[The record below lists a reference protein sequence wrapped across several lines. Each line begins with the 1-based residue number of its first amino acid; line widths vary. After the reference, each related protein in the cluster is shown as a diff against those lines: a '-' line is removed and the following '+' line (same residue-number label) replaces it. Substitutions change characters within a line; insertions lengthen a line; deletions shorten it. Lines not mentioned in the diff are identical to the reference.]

1 LGYKDP
7 PGIDLHIHSDA
18 SDGTLTPSEI
28 LTRASRLGLRAIAIT
43 DHDTI
48 DGSKAAL
55 NLDIPAS
62 LKLLSGVEV
71 SAAPP
76 SGFPVT
82 GSFHILG
89 YGIRLD
95 DPALIGTLKK
105 LQIARKNRNPL
116 IINRLKQ
123 LGIDISLADIQAKF
137 GDKQLGR
144 PHIAQFMVQA
154 GIANSIDEV
163 FDNYLGKHK
172 PAYVDKYRIR
182 AEEAVHMIRNAGGI
196 AVLAHPFLLDTNGV
210 EEFETLLVHLK
221 DLGLGGMEVYY
232 PSHPVEVTH
241 RYAALA
247 KRYGLLMT
255 GGTDFHGA
263 LNTEIEM
270 GCGNGSFHVPYQLY
284 ETLVT
289 NLDRSAR

>member
-1 LGYKDP
+1 MGYKDP

-18 SDGTLTPSEI
+18 SDGTQTPSEI

-95 DPALIGTLKK
+95 GPALIGTLKK

-116 IINRLKQ
+116 IIIGVILWIATQEMTFMTLPAEIALGFMAQVQLLVVSPARIRKNGSKLK
-123 LGIDISLADIQAKF
+123 ISSTIQA
-137 GDKQLGR
+137 R
-144 PHIAQFMVQA
+144 
-154 GIANSIDEV
+154 
-163 FDNYLGKHK
+163 
-172 PAYVDKYRIR
+172 
-182 AEEAVHMIRNAGGI
+182 
-196 AVLAHPFLLDTNGV
+196 
-210 EEFETLLVHLK
+210 
-221 DLGLGGMEVYY
+221 
-232 PSHPVEVTH
+232 
-241 RYAALA
+241 
-247 KRYGLLMT
+247 
-255 GGTDFHGA
+255 
-263 LNTEIEM
+263 
-270 GCGNGSFHVPYQLY
+270 
-284 ETLVT
+284 
-289 NLDRSAR
+289 